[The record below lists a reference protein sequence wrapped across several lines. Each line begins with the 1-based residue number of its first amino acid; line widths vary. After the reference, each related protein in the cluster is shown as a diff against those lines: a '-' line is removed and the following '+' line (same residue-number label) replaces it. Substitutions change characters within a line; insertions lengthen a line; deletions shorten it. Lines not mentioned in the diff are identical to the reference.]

1 MFATDSHV
9 KIRLIYIRLVSF
21 NLVSTNVIKN
31 SLADVKINIKKQ
43 STCIFLKLFLFHICT
58 IPLLQITRKN
68 LVDIIEICQ
77 QLRMTVTMTALC
89 AWVKRYRRDVVD
101 MGYVTYVYTCIDLPE
116 YRFSLPA
123 IGNQGY
129 SLGLERL
136 GLVSVSASYVSF
148 T

>member
-1 MFATDSHV
+1 
-9 KIRLIYIRLVSF
+9 
-21 NLVSTNVIKN
+21 
-31 SLADVKINIKKQ
+31 
-43 STCIFLKLFLFHICT
+43 
-58 IPLLQITRKN
+58 
-68 LVDIIEICQ
+68 
-77 QLRMTVTMTALC
+77 MTVTMTALC

-101 MGYVTYVYTCIDLPE
+101 MVYVYTCIDLPE

-123 IGNQGY
+123 IGYQGC